1 MDRSMIRA
9 LSICFFLLF
18 TIVLGCT
25 KAGKNISI
33 TGIVRN
39 PVTGQPYADV
49 QIKLL
54 RTDGGLPGGL
64 KDVETVYTN
73 ADGYFEIHHY
83 GAYKHYELGA
93 YPDTETKFIIG
104 WFEDGVHVGNG
115 RMNVEKGHYMNPV
128 FEMVPYGLL
137 NGHIENVNCQGPED
151 SMQFHSKKQ
160 FDDDYDGWSTIRVGC
175 YFYSSSTPV
184 KVPAGYRYYETKV
197 TRNGFTSYVYD
208 TVFISENSTSQFEI
222 LY

>member
-1 MDRSMIRA
+1 MRTFVLYCI
-9 LSICFFLLF
+9 LLLV
-18 TIVLGCT
+18 TVLGCT

-64 KDVETVYTN
+64 KDVETAYTN
-73 ADGYFEIHHY
+73 SDGYFEIHHY

-93 YPDTETKFIIG
+93 YPDTETKYIVG

-115 RMNVEKGHYMNPV
+115 RMNVEKGQYMNPV
-128 FEMVPYGLL
+128 FEMVEYGFLKVNIHNLTCEGASDLIVLERNYRHHPSNKVFQPITL
-137 NGHIENVNCQGPED
+137 NGC
-151 SMQFHSKKQ
+151 
-160 FDDDYDGWSTIRVGC
+160 YDADGAPAEVPMGYYDLKWTVTKPSFGTQIFTDEV
-175 YFYSSSTPV
+175 F
-184 KVPAGYRYYETKV
+184 VPA
-197 TRNGFTSYVYD
+197 NGIGEFTINY
-208 TVFISENSTSQFEI
+208 
-222 LY
+222 